1 MEDGK
6 SESECMRLCV
16 CVCNLLYIQEW
27 GHSRCA
33 CYCYQF
39 ACCAWFILWGD
50 RGEGWGALSNEAPPP
65 HPRKR
70 TRIVC
75 SWVPEWA
82 AGGTSPFIFMF
93 ISFHAVP
100 FRVSG
105 SAGQDPY
112 PNVLISFCF
121 AGMPFLL
128 SGVPLESKSSFIFHA
143 CFSRPPLGSVK
154 PLQPHVIWSC
164 LEFLE
169 VFVFLSQVF
178 VTRVVATTEGTSTQQ
193 GSLFARFHAKLTL
206 EPYLGCVW
214 PSLSEGG
221 LSVAVVAHGW
231 FLSVCVCVCTCMC
244 VCLCIKTQKFVPM

>member
-1 MEDGK
+1 MGILWQQGGKLRALLGKISGK
-6 SESECMRLCV
+6 SLGVKRLCV

-33 CYCYQF
+33 CYCYLF

-50 RGEGWGALSNEAPPP
+50 RGVGWGALSNEAPPP

-70 TRIVC
+70 THIVC

-100 FRVSG
+100 FLVAG

-143 CFSRPPLGSVK
+143 CLSRPPLGSVK
-154 PLQPHVIWSC
+154 PLQPHVI
-164 LEFLE
+164 
-169 VFVFLSQVF
+169 
-178 VTRVVATTEGTSTQQ
+178 
-193 GSLFARFHAKLTL
+193 
-206 EPYLGCVW
+206 
-214 PSLSEGG
+214 
-221 LSVAVVAHGW
+221 
-231 FLSVCVCVCTCMC
+231 
-244 VCLCIKTQKFVPM
+244 